1 MYDLED
7 CTTALRRN
15 GDDLERAANWLFD
28 KDAPRIL
35 QAERVGGFLCPQL
48 HAFDCGNV
56 WYFHRVSLLCAT
68 VLSNGIM
75 SLPLVPVP
83 AVFDCW
89 HVA

>member
-35 QAERVGGFLCPQL
+35 QAERVRGFLCPQL
-48 HAFDCGNV
+48 YAFDCGNF
-56 WYFHRVSLLCAT
+56 WYLVYSFILC
-68 VLSNGIM
+68 
-75 SLPLVPVP
+75 
-83 AVFDCW
+83 
-89 HVA
+89 H